1 MVTDPIADMLTRIK
15 NAYLA
20 YHRTVEI
27 PYSKMKEEMGKILV
41 KEGYL
46 KKCQIS
52 NDKLQMRDSSG
63 MKKIVCE
70 LGYKDEKPVF
80 ENFERVSKPGRRVYT
95 RWNRIPRTLFGY
107 GITVISTPRGI
118 MTDKEARKKKLGGEI
133 ICKVW

>member
-20 YHRTVEI
+20 YHQTVEI

-41 KEGYL
+41 KEGYIKNAKL
-46 KKCQIS
+46 KMQNAKF
-52 NDKLQMRDSSG
+52 
-63 MKKIVCE
+63 KKIVCE

-80 ENFERVSKPGRRVYT
+80 ENFERVSKPGRRIYA
-95 RWNRIPRTLFGY
+95 RWNRIPRTLSGY
-107 GITVISTPRGI
+107 GITIVSTPKGI
-118 MTDKEARKKKLGGEI
+118 MTDKEARKKKLGGEL

>member
-52 NDKLQMRDSSG
+52 NDKLQI
-63 MKKIVCE
+63 KKIVCE

-80 ENFERVSKPGRRVYT
+80 ENFERVSKPGRRIYA
-95 RWNRIPRTLFGY
+95 RWNRIPRTLSGY
-107 GITVISTPRGI
+107 GITIVSTPKGI
-118 MTDKEARKKKLGGEI
+118 MTDKEARKKKLGGEL